1 MNQERNI
8 DCCFWLWT
16 VLSPFV
22 THHRKMYVLLSVCT
36 HTPRVAIARHCEKPL
51 IYSVMQ
57 IGHNLAVNQ
66 SYDTTFSTEMTN
78 ILFVT
83 FAESNN
89 ALLNLYS
96 SLIFIAILNI
106 FRKQFGLGFTV
117 RWNACS
123 CGLLQNY
130 ALKSACI

>member
-1 MNQERNI
+1 
-8 DCCFWLWT
+8 
-16 VLSPFV
+16 
-22 THHRKMYVLLSVCT
+22 
-36 HTPRVAIARHCEKPL
+36 
-51 IYSVMQ
+51 MQ

-117 RWNACS
+117 IPIAKLC
-123 CGLLQNY
+123 
-130 ALKSACI
+130 LKINMYLMHRIIISKYYVYVVDMEYMLV

>member
-1 MNQERNI
+1 
-8 DCCFWLWT
+8 
-16 VLSPFV
+16 
-22 THHRKMYVLLSVCT
+22 
-36 HTPRVAIARHCEKPL
+36 
-51 IYSVMQ
+51 MQ

-117 RWNACS
+117 ISIYIAKLC
-123 CGLLQNY
+123 
-130 ALKSACI
+130 LKISMYLMHRIIISKYYVYVVDMEYMLV